1 MKRRHAVVASLAL
14 IAMGSAAA
22 GVVETSSASVATSA
36 AYVGHTAPSQI
47 PAQAVQE
54 RQVPP
59 APDAPLTR
67 EEIIKQGP
75 AALEQNCNKCHGSDK
90 WEGTNRDH
98 DGWAAIVATMSA
110 QMAQAQMPPMSDK
123 TANLIVDYL
132 TLTRPQ

>member
-1 MKRRHAVVASLAL
+1 MKRRHAVVASFAL
-14 IAMGSAAA
+14 IAVGSAAA
-22 GVVETSSASVATSA
+22 GIVEKSSASVTTSV
-36 AYVGHTAPSQI
+36 AYAVHASPSQMQ
-47 PAQAVQE
+47 AQTIQA
-54 RQVPP
+54 RQVP
-59 APDAPLTR
+59 PDAPLTR